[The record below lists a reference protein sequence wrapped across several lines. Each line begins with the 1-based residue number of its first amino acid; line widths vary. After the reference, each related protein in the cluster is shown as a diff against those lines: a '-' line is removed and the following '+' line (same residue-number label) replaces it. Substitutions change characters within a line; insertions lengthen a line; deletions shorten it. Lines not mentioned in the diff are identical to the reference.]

1 MDNSCNCWAN
11 YTRMKIYMCLLVSL
25 GNTLWETF
33 FHYKICGTALI
44 CQNIQKKSH
53 WCMQRWI
60 FHWYLTLICEYE
72 VQQKKQG
79 NWRRPERRTF
89 HCFEMHIF
97 LTALLNN
104 CSGWKSLTLCI
115 LATECKCSITKEI
128 RELQV
133 QGPLFQVR
141 KQKPQVF
148 RRCSENIKRLTSEM
162 RFISSCKF
170 LH

>member
-1 MDNSCNCWAN
+1 MGN
-11 YTRMKIYMCLLVSL
+11 IFSL
-25 GNTLWETF
+25 QNLWYSFNLSKHSEEKSLM
-33 FHYKICGTALI
+33 YAKVDIPLI
-44 CQNIQKKSH
+44 LDVNL
-53 WCMQRWI
+53 WI
-60 FHWYLTLICEYE
+60 WSST
-72 VQQKKQG
+72 KKQG
-79 NWRRPERRTF
+79 KWRRPERRTF

-115 LATECKCSITKEI
+115 LVTECKCSITKEI

-148 RRCSENIKRLTSEM
+148 RRCSENKKRLTSEM
-162 RFISSCKF
+162 QFIGSCKF